1 MIDAENLTKRYG
13 KTTAL
18 DGLDL
23 HVREGTIT
31 GFLGPNGAGK
41 TTFIKI
47 AMNLLRPT
55 EGSIS
60 VLGLN
65 PQHEWSKIRKR
76 TGYMPE
82 VPGIYPSLTPREH
95 LEYFAGLKGVSDDFD
110 RILGLVGLGEKKK
123 SRAYTLSHGMR
134 QRLGLAIAILGEPD
148 LLVLD
153 EPANGMDPVGIMEIR
168 KILEELNRNGTT
180 IFLSSHLLHEVEILC
195 SDIALLY
202 KGKVMRSGR
211 MQDILSKRF
220 VVRLKKVKEEYAEGL
235 KDLAENVDVRES
247 SIELKTEPDMYP
259 KIISVLVGMG
269 AEIMEAKESAYSL
282 EDFFLKAVT

>member
-18 DGLDL
+18 DSLDL

-55 EGSIS
+55 EGNIS

-65 PQHEWSKIRKR
+65 PQHEWGRIRKR
-76 TGYMPE
+76 IGYMPE

-110 RILGLVGLGEKKK
+110 RILELVGLGEKKK
-123 SRAYTLSHGMR
+123 SRTYTLSHGMR
-134 QRLGLAIAILGEPD
+134 QRLGLAIAVLGEPD

-195 SDIALLY
+195 SDIVLLY

-211 MQDILSKRF
+211 MQDILGKRF

-235 KDLAENVDVRES
+235 KDLAENVDVREG
-247 SIELKTEPDMYP
+247 SIELKTEPEMYP